1 MAEKSDPSLEL
12 AVEIFKVLKTRPD
25 ADVKDIMASV
35 SLVLTTIAVETGME
49 EEKAVYA
56 FTKSFRSSKSR
67 LKNLLRQV
75 H

>member
-1 MAEKSDPSLEL
+1 MEKNDPSLEL

-67 LKNLLRQV
+67 LKNLLRKV

>member
-12 AVEIFKVLKTRPD
+12 AVEIFKVLKTRPN

-67 LKNLLRQV
+67 LKNLVRQV

>member
-1 MAEKSDPSLEL
+1 MEKNDPSLEL

-67 LKNLLRQV
+67 LKNLVRQV